1 MYSPRLWP
9 GLSSQLASALS
20 GDPKPLYEGSASPPV
35 VLNTSVPAFSVPA
48 TDAVLCADTPR
59 FNGSDDKAIDAV
71 LGEMVANVGLK
82 SIVNTAPGTLFC
94 NKWPVVDTG
103 RFVGPFNSRASDFST
118 LIEAIVTPNI

>member
-20 GDPKPLYEGSASPPV
+20 GDPKPLYEGTASPV
-35 VLNTSVPAFSVPA
+35 VLNTSIPAQSFFSA
-48 TDAVLCADTPR
+48 DAVLCADTPR
-59 FNGSDDKAIDAV
+59 LNGSDDKVIDAIV
-71 LGEMVANVGLK
+71 GEMVANVGLN

-103 RFVGPFNSRASDFST
+103 RFVGPFNSRASDLST
-118 LIEAIVTPNI
+118 LIETIVTTNI